1 MTTAK
6 VEKIDL
12 VSKVTANGK
21 IQAQRKVD
29 MSALVMGQIVNL
41 AVKEGDHVKKGQLL
55 LQIDRAQLAAQAQGR
70 EASLAAMRHDL
81 DAAKATAAQ
90 AKFDY
95 ERAKQNF
102 KGHILAEADYQKA
115 KSTLETSQAN
125 LAATEERMNST
136 MADLAASR
144 DSLSKTTVTAPIEG
158 IVTALPIKEG
168 EVTVIGTMNNAG
180 TQLMTV
186 SDMGSVEAV
195 MMVDETSV
203 PQVKVGQKATLS
215 IDAYPNKK
223 FEGTVTEV
231 GSSPVPKNDP
241 DLLALVANSEAIN
254 FKVKIKLDNPPD
266 TIRPGFSVT
275 ADIVTGRRDG
285 ATAIPIQ
292 ALVVRDVEKKDKSA
306 AGRAP
311 RDRRGRLHDQGRQAR
326 LREGEDR
333 HRRRADD
340 RGRPRARSPARRSSP
355 ARSRSSARSRRA
367 TGSSSRRKAE
377 QEGRA
382 EDGMTTSELFRV
394 SSAAL
399 TRHKLRAFLTLLG
412 VIIGVATVVGVVSV
426 ISGLNSYVKDKVIG
440 LNPDIFIFTK
450 YGIITSREELLAAR
464 KRRDLTL
471 TDMEVV
477 RRECR
482 SCAQVGARGERSGR
496 SSSATASCPRSRS
509 RATRPNM
516 GEAMNFDIDNGR
528 YFTEAE
534 YDQRRRSPSSAG
546 TSRTSCSRTSIRSA
560 GRSRSTAT
568 RSRSSGRSPSR
579 AR

>member
-1 MTTAK
+1 MSKKTKIIGGAVLGVAAVVVLTGLIRGRDKNVPRVTTAK

-81 DAAKATAAQ
+81 DAAKSTAAQ
-90 AKFDY
+90 AEFDY

-102 KGHILAEADYQKA
+102 QGHILAEADYQKA
-115 KSTLETSQAN
+115 KSTLETSKAN

-144 DSLSKTTVTAPIEG
+144 DSLSKTTVTAPLEG
-158 IVTALPIKEG
+158 VVTSLPIKEG

-223 FEGTVTEV
+223 FVGTVTEV

-254 FKVKIKLDNPPD
+254 FKVKIKMDNPPD

-275 ADIVTGRRDG
+275 ADVVTGHRDG

-292 ALVVRDVEKKDKSA
+292 ALVVRDMEKKDKSA
-306 AGRAP
+306 
-311 RDRRGRLHDQGRQAR
+311 
-326 LREGEDR
+326 
-333 HRRRADD
+333 
-340 RGRPRARSPARRSSP
+340 
-355 ARSRSSARSRRA
+355 
-367 TGSSSRRKAE
+367 
-377 QEGRA
+377 
-382 EDGMTTSELFRV
+382 
-394 SSAAL
+394 
-399 TRHKLRAFLTLLG
+399 
-412 VIIGVATVVGVVSV
+412 
-426 ISGLNSYVKDKVIG
+426 
-440 LNPDIFIFTK
+440 
-450 YGIITSREELLAAR
+450 
-464 KRRDLTL
+464 
-471 TDMEVV
+471 
-477 RRECR
+477 
-482 SCAQVGARGERSGR
+482 
-496 SSSATASCPRSRS
+496 
-509 RATRPNM
+509 
-516 GEAMNFDIDNGR
+516 
-528 YFTEAE
+528 
-534 YDQRRRSPSSAG
+534 
-546 TSRTSCSRTSIRSA
+546 SA
-560 GRSRSTAT
+560 GRPETEEGVYTIKDGKLDFVKVKTGIAGELMIEAVDGPKPGQEIVTGPFKVLRQVKEGDKVLIEKEGGDKKGEPKKA
-568 RSRSSGRSPSR
+568 
-579 AR
+579 